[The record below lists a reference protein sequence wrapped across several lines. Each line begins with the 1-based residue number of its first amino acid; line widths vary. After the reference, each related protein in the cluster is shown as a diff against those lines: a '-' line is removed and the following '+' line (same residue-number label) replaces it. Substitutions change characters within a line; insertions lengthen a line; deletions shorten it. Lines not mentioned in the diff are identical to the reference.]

1 MPNIPGLTESLADRY
16 AIDREIGAGGMA
28 TVYLARDLKHDRK
41 VALKVLREDLSASL
55 GKERFLREIKIAAG
69 LQHPHV
75 LPLYDSGEANGL
87 LYYVMP
93 FVDGMSLRERL
104 EREGEFPVADAVR
117 ILRDVADALSAA
129 HKMGIVHRDLKPENV
144 MISGWHAL
152 VTDFGVAKALSEAT
166 GSHTL
171 TTAGVALGTPTYMA
185 PEQAAADPHVDHRA
199 DIYAFGVLAYELLAG
214 RPPFLGTAQ
223 HVLAAHVTEMPD
235 PLTRHRGALPPALES
250 LVMKC
255 LEKRPADRWQSVVE
269 MIPMLE
275 AVQTPGAG
283 TTPAS
288 AASRRSNDSASGRRW
303 RMGVMSLLAVVLVA
317 AVWIA
322 VKRLTG
328 GPKLSA
334 NLVVVLPF
342 RVSGG
347 DAKLSE
353 LREGML
359 DMLATYL
366 TGEGGTPQSADPGAV
381 ISAWKHRVKTE
392 SEDLT
397 QPDAEKLAR
406 ELGAARLLTGSVVG
420 SGTRL
425 LLRGTLA
432 GVDGKPRPVQ
442 ASVEGPADSLIT
454 LIPRFVGQ
462 LLARSAGMATDES
475 ASLTTNSLPALRAY
489 LRGQLENRRGRY
501 AEAVD
506 AFTEAL
512 ATDSDFAL
520 AGAGLLTANSWG
532 AGGEVQ
538 PRVLEVARLAAWR
551 GRAKLAPKDRAIVT
565 AVLGPNGLDPSEG
578 VAELHAREQAT
589 VVASDRAEAWYLLGD
604 WHLHFG
610 ALVGMDDGL
619 RRGEEELQRSLA
631 RDSANSGVL
640 QHLLLL
646 AALRRDT
653 SEIRRLVQ
661 RFEAAT
667 SDPVAH
673 NMWRWFAGTNLGDS
687 TMRRAALRGVDT
699 LRGDLVPFRLLA
711 GSLPAE
717 TEHVAE
723 IRELLARLDRRLTE
737 TNAAGIPTRAR
748 AFLELDAGRPQAAQR
763 LLTEQTVQAD
773 AVRVLAA
780 LFWSGDS
787 AGGAAAAARLA
798 ARPTTDSSMMGAVGT
813 GYSPACAQ
821 ALWQADRG
829 DADAIGP
836 AIRQLRAQDAKRSPA
851 LPMTRNQVCAA
862 VLAAMVAQRTHE
874 GDAPRLIDQ
883 VDALLLRAPYRSIN
897 WENLAAARLLE
908 NEGQYERA
916 AAAARR
922 YTYFYTYPQ
931 FLATHLRESGRLAER
946 AGDKARAI
954 KAYSRY
960 LELRSDPEPPV
971 AAEVAQVRQALAKLT
986 GEKGSAA
993 ARP

>member
-1 MPNIPGLTESLADRY
+1 MSDITRLNEALADRY
-16 AIDREIGAGGMA
+16 KLERESGAGGMA
-28 TVYLARDLKHDRK
+28 TVYLAEDLKHGRK
-41 VALKVLREDLSASL
+41 VAIKVLREDLSASL

-75 LPLYDSGEANGL
+75 LPLYDSGEASGL

-93 FVDGMSLRERL
+93 FVDGMSLREKL
-104 EREGEFPVADAVR
+104 EKEGEFPVADAVR

-214 RPPFLGTAQ
+214 HPPFLGTSQ

-255 LEKRPADRWQSVVE
+255 LEKRPADRWQSVAE

-275 AVQTPGAG
+275 AVLTPGAG

-288 AASRRSNDSASGRRW
+288 AASRRPNDSASGRRW
-303 RMGVMSLLAVVLVA
+303 RMGVMALLAVVLVA

-347 DAKLSE
+347 DAKLGE

-420 SGTRL
+420 SGTHI

-432 GVDGKPRPVQ
+432 GVDGKPQQVQ
-442 ASVEGPADSLIT
+442 ASVDGPADSLIA

-501 AEAVD
+501 TEAVD

-520 AGAGLLTANSWG
+520 AGAGLLTANSW
-532 AGGEVQ
+532 AGDGQ

-551 GRAKLAPKDRAIVT
+551 GRARLAPKDRAIVT

-631 RDSANSGVL
+631 RDSSNSGVL

-653 SEIRRLVQ
+653 SEIRRLVK

-667 SDPVAH
+667 SDPVEH
-673 NMWRWFAGTNLGDS
+673 LMWRWFGGTNLGDS

-699 LRGDLVPFRLLA
+699 LRGNLSPFRLLA

-717 TEHVAE
+717 TAHVAE
-723 IRELLARLDRRLTE
+723 IRELLARLDRRLME
-737 TNAAGIPTRAR
+737 TGAAGTTTRLR
-748 AFLELDAGRPQAAQR
+748 AYLELDAGRPQAAQR

-798 ARPTTDSSMMGAVGT
+798 ARPHTDSSMMGAVGT

-836 AIRQLRAQDAKRSPA
+836 AIRQLRAQDAKRNPA

-862 VLAAMVAQRTHE
+862 VLDAMVAQRTHH
-874 GDAPRLIDQ
+874 GDAPRLIDR
-883 VDALLLRAPYRSIN
+883 VDALLLRAPYRSLN

-908 NEGQYERA
+908 NEGRYERA

-946 AGDKARAI
+946 VGDKARAI
-954 KAYSRY
+954 IAYSRY
-960 LELRSDPEPPV
+960 LELRSDPEPSV

-993 ARP
+993 VRQ